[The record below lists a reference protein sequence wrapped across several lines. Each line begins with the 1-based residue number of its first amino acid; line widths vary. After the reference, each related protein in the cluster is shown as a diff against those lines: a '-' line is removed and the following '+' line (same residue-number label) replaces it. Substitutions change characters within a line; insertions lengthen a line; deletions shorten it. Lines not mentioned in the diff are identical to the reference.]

1 MQQRTDRPEQ
11 TPLGTIISVVVRSHH
26 NAATGL
32 NEFHLRHPA
41 SDDLDP
47 DTAHNAGRL
56 ATEEDI
62 ITALMDKLPF
72 EAPQAERGWTSLPD
86 NFYHNDQWDE
96 EWAQYAARLTRD
108 ALSGPIWT
116 KAGAC
121 LKVNVVDSEQE
132 ASWMRGTD
140 FHSNVPRLEARFLVK
155 TGLRTRAFLGI
166 RFRPSTLD
174 LSYLSHDPQ
183 SLLTLPQ
190 RRVAVSDDVVQR
202 VTREAVSVTRDPSGG
217 EEEQRQH
224 LRDTVAPV
232 LRQRLLATVED
243 DSEALIGASLIFEDI
258 SDRPTYPGWQAS
270 RRVRL
275 TEE

>member
-1 MQQRTDRPEQ
+1 MQQRTDRLEQ
-11 TPLGTIISVVVRSHH
+11 TPLGTIISVLVRSHYKM
-26 NAATGL
+26 ATGL

-41 SDDLDP
+41 SDDLDT
-47 DTAHNAGRL
+47 DTAPNAGRL

-72 EAPQAERGWTSLPD
+72 EAAQAERGWTSLPD
-86 NFYHNDQWDE
+86 IFYHNDQWDQ
-96 EWAQYAARLTRD
+96 EWAQYAARLTCD
-108 ALSGPIWT
+108 ALSAPIWT

-121 LKVNVVDSEQE
+121 LRVSVVDSEQD
-132 ASWMRGTD
+132 ASWLRGTD
-140 FHSNVPRLEARFLVK
+140 FQRNVPRVEARFLVK

-174 LSYLSHDPQ
+174 LSYLFHDPQ

-202 VTREAVSVTRDPSGG
+202 VTREAVSVTSAPGAG
-217 EEEQRQH
+217 EEEHRQH

-232 LRQRLLATVED
+232 LTQRLLATIED
-243 DSEALIGASLIFEDI
+243 DSEALVGASLFFEDI
-258 SDRPTYPGWQAS
+258 SDRPTYPRWLAS

-275 TEE
+275 TEV